1 MAKKIGQLLMEQG
14 LLTKAQLQTALRTQQ
29 FFGGHLGSIF
39 IELGFL
45 SEQVLGDALSQSSGI
60 HYAPPEYL
68 EGIPPEVYQLVSA
81 TLADKYKLIPL
92 RVEHGRLHLAML
104 HPKDLRAIN
113 QISSLVGLAVVPYIT
128 PEFRIFEA
136 LERYYRIQR
145 KRSRAITMDTP
156 SAEVNLATLSA
167 SQPQADALSPATVR
181 ASQTGTDVGLDGLPM
196 DAEFSI
202 GGMLTQAN
210 PATPSS
216 ATGMVSSLPERSTQ
230 PTGTPSAA
238 PTSGVPPSLP
248 LPESKPAMPSGV
260 AAESDR
266 TLPADNARL
275 LLQAQNRDEIGQVL
289 LQVTENFFR
298 RRLLFILQR
307 DRIVGWDGAGDGVA
321 REDVKRVLLPLDS
334 LSLFTAV
341 KVGSRPMIGP
351 VADVPANRRLFHE
364 MRLGFPAEVVLF
376 PIRIRD
382 RVVAI
387 YYGDNATQPVGSVDV
402 DLLRRITLQAALA
415 LEILLLRGKLLAL

>member
-1 MAKKIGQLLMEQG
+1 
-14 LLTKAQLQTALRTQQ
+14 
-29 FFGGHLGSIF
+29 
-39 IELGFL
+39 
-45 SEQVLGDALSQSSGI
+45 
-60 HYAPPEYL
+60 
-68 EGIPPEVYQLVSA
+68 
-81 TLADKYKLIPL
+81 
-92 RVEHGRLHLAML
+92 
-104 HPKDLRAIN
+104 
-113 QISSLVGLAVVPYIT
+113 
-128 PEFRIFEA
+128 
-136 LERYYRIQR
+136 
-145 KRSRAITMDTP
+145 
-156 SAEVNLATLSA
+156 
-167 SQPQADALSPATVR
+167 
-181 ASQTGTDVGLDGLPM
+181 
-196 DAEFSI
+196 
-202 GGMLTQAN
+202 
-210 PATPSS
+210 
-216 ATGMVSSLPERSTQ
+216 
-230 PTGTPSAA
+230 
-238 PTSGVPPSLP
+238 
-248 LPESKPAMPSGV
+248 MPSGV

-266 TLPADNARL
+266 TPLADNARL

-289 LQVTENFFR
+289 LQVTERFFR